1 MLSQSEVR
9 APVDRGSGYRQG
21 VKLGVDVGL
30 VRVGLASCDAQGTL
44 ATPVKT
50 LKRDV
55 KKNSD
60 VRVIVREAEER
71 GAVQIFVGLPQT
83 LKGGETASARMAR
96 EYALLLVQQLEG
108 ASARVEVRL
117 IDERLS
123 TVSAHR
129 SLYEAGVSGR
139 KHRKVVDQAAAV
151 GILQHAID
159 MQRSLSMDVGVVV
172 STGEAGHSTGPTDPM
187 AEEPDSPMHPVR
199 REGDDQ

>member
-1 MLSQSEVR
+1 MPAASSYPE
-9 APVDRGSGYRQG
+9 G

-30 VRVGLASCDAQGTL
+30 VRVGLASCDADGVL

-50 LKRDV
+50 LKRDT

-60 VRVIVREAEER
+60 VRVIVREAQER
-71 GAVQIFVGLPQT
+71 GAVQIFVGLPKT
-83 LKGGETASARMAR
+83 LKGGETGSAQMAR
-96 EYALLLVQQLEG
+96 EYAAVLVERLSV
-108 ASARVEVRL
+108 AAVAAEVRL

-159 MQRSLSMDVGVVV
+159 TQRSLSIDVGVVV
-172 STGEAGHSTGPTDPM
+172 STGKVIQPAGETDAMP
-187 AEEPDSPMHPVR
+187 EEPGRPMHFVR

>member
-1 MLSQSEVR
+1 MPE
-9 APVDRGSGYRQG
+9 GNGYPEG

-30 VRVGLASCDAQGTL
+30 ARVGLASCDAHGVL

-50 LKRDV
+50 LKRDA

-60 VRVIVREAEER
+60 VRVIVREAQER
-71 GAVQIFVGLPQT
+71 GAVQIFVGLPKT
-83 LKGGETASARMAR
+83 LRGGESASAQMAR
-96 EYALLLVQQLEG
+96 EYAAVLVEQL
-108 ASARVEVRL
+108 SAAAVAVEVRL

-159 MQRSLSMDVGVVV
+159 TQRSLSIDVGVVV
-172 STGEAGHSTGPTDPM
+172 STGEVIQPAGETDAM
-187 AEEPDSPMHPVR
+187 AEEPDNPMHSAR

>member
-1 MLSQSEVR
+1 MPE
-9 APVDRGSGYRQG
+9 GNGYPEG

-30 VRVGLASCDAQGTL
+30 ARVGLASCDAHGVL

-50 LKRDV
+50 LKRDA

-60 VRVIVREAEER
+60 VGVIVREAQER
-71 GAVQIFVGLPQT
+71 GAVQIFVGLPKT
-83 LKGGETASARMAR
+83 LRGGESASAQMAR
-96 EYALLLVQQLEG
+96 EYAAVLVEQL
-108 ASARVEVRL
+108 SAAAVAVEVRL

-159 MQRSLSMDVGVVV
+159 TQRSLSIDVGVVV
-172 STGEAGHSTGPTDPM
+172 STGEVIQPAGDTDAM
-187 AEEPDSPMHPVR
+187 AEEPDNPMHSAR